1 MIDRQQRI
9 VQNLTLRAKILRLIR
24 DFFTEQGVLEVD
36 TPIRIPAPAPEP
48 YISPQPA
55 GSWYLQTSPELCMKR
70 LLAAG
75 FPKIFQICKCFRKE
89 ERGNRHLQEFTMLE
103 WYEAGA
109 TYRDLMDRCEA
120 MVDFIRLAP
129 GLPESI
135 HYKGQTINLSAP
147 WERLT
152 VTDAFSRYAS
162 ISMDTAIQT
171 GVFDETIAFD
181 IEPNLG
187 TSRPVFLYDYPA
199 STCMLAAPKPGAPHL
214 IERFELYIGALEL
227 CNGFTELTDPVAQRK
242 HFETELENRKQKNL
256 AALPMPEKFLDD
268 LHLMPP
274 AAGNALGI
282 DRLMMLFAGS
292 ERIDEVV
299 AFTPEEL

>member
-1 MIDRQQRI
+1 MNKSLYRRKNLALRQRI
-9 VQNLTLRAKILRLIR
+9 LQAIR
-24 DFFTEQGVLEVD
+24 DYFTHQGFLEVD

-55 GSWYLQTSPELCMKR
+55 GSWYLQTSPEVCMKR

-75 FPKIFQICKCFRKE
+75 FPKIFQICKCFRRE

-120 MVDFIRLAP
+120 MIDFIRLAP
-129 GLPESI
+129 GPPESF
-135 HYKGQTINLSAP
+135 HYKGQDIDLSTP

-152 VTDAFSRYAS
+152 VADAFSRYAP
-162 ISMDTAIQT
+162 ISMDTAMRT
-171 GVFDETIAFD
+171 GAFDETIAFD

-199 STCMLAAPKPGAPHL
+199 STCGLAAPKPEAPHL

-227 CNGFTELTDPVAQRK
+227 CNGFTELTDPVAQRN
-242 HFETELENRKQKNL
+242 HFEAELENRKQNNL
-256 AALPMPEKFLDD
+256 PPMPMPEKFLDD

-282 DRLMMLFAGS
+282 DRLTMLFAGAD
-292 ERIDEVV
+292 RIDEVV

>member
-9 VQNLTLRAKILRLIR
+9 VQNLALRAKILRLIR
-24 DFFTEQGVLEVD
+24 DYFTEQDFLEVD

-48 YISPQPA
+48 YIFPQPA

-75 FPKIFQICKCFRKE
+75 FPKIFQICKCFRME
-89 ERGNRHLQEFTMLE
+89 ERGQRHLPEFTMLE
-103 WYEAGA
+103 WYEAGS
-109 TYRDLMDRCEA
+109 TYTRLMERCEA
-120 MVDFIRLAP
+120 LFDFIRKALN
-129 GLPESI
+129 LPENL
-135 HYKGQTINLSAP
+135 HYKGQAINLSTP

-152 VTDAFSRYAS
+152 VAGAFNRYAP
-162 ISMDTAIQT
+162 ISMDTAMRT
-171 GVFDETIAFD
+171 GAFDETIAFD

-199 STCMLAAPKPGAPHL
+199 STCGLAAPKPEAPHL
-214 IERFELYIGALEL
+214 IERFELYIGGLEL
-227 CNGFTELTDPVAQRK
+227 CNGFTELTDPVAQRR
-242 HFETELENRKQKNL
+242 HFAAELENRRQNHL
-256 AALPMPEKFLDD
+256 PSLPMPEKFLDD
-268 LHLMPP
+268 LHFMPP

-282 DRLMMLFAGS
+282 DRLIMLFAGS
-292 ERIDEVV
+292 ESIDGVV